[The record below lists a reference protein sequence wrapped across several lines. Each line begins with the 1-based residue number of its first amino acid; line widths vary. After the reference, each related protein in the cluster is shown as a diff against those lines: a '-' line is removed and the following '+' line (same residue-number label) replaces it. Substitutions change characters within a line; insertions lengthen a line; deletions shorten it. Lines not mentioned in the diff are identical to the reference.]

1 LFGSA
6 TIFAIG
12 GETHL
17 TDSGRDG
24 RNAKVLR
31 TFCWLAVAFAAPAH
45 GAERPR
51 IVGIA
56 NIAVKVDNLDEARK
70 FYAGV
75 VGMAEAFATK
85 DPAMA
90 GDLACFKV
98 NDHQY
103 VEVSPTLKGESED
116 RLIRIGFETKDARKL
131 RDYLA
136 AKSIPVPARIGKDA
150 NGNRSFVVRDPDG
163 HTVQFVQYMP
173 GSIHSRDFGKHLTAT
188 RISDHML
195 HVGVRVV
202 DPAKAD
208 AFYKDI
214 LGFRL
219 QWKGGP
225 TDNRFEWISMM
236 VPDGY
241 DWIEYMV
248 RETPPTPQQLGVL
261 HHYALSTMDMQQ
273 VYKTVVERG
282 YKPPREPAIARDGR
296 WLLQLYDKNFT
307 RTETMIRKPVETP
320 CCSPNLDD
328 IKQ

>member
-1 LFGSA
+1 MSLK
-6 TIFAIG
+6 TFA
-12 GETHL
+12 
-17 TDSGRDG
+17 
-24 RNAKVLR
+24 
-31 TFCWLAVAFAAPAH
+31 WLAVAFAVSVC

-56 NIAVKVDNLDEARK
+56 NIAIRTDNIEEARK
-70 FYAGV
+70 FYSGV

-85 DPAMA
+85 DPAVA

-103 VEVSPTLKGESED
+103 VEVSPTLKDESED
-116 RLIRIGFETKDARKL
+116 RLIRIGFETSDARKL
-131 RDYLA
+131 RDYLHE
-136 AKSIPVPARIGKDA
+136 KGVEVPGKVVKDP
-150 NGNRSFVVRDPDG
+150 NGNLSFVVKDPDG
-163 HTVQFVQYMP
+163 HSVQFVQYMP
-173 GSIHSRDFGKHLTAT
+173 GSVHSRDFGKHLAAT

-195 HVGVRVV
+195 HVGVLVAN
-202 DPAKAD
+202 PAKAD

-225 TDNRFEWISMM
+225 TDNRFDWISLM

-248 RETPPTPQQLGVL
+248 RETKPTPQQLGVL
-261 HHYALSTMDMQQ
+261 HHYALSTMDVQQ
-273 VYKTVVERG
+273 VYKTVMERG
-282 YKPPREPAIARDGR
+282 YKPPKEPAIARDGR

-307 RTETMIRKPVETP
+307 RTEMMIRKPVETP

-328 IKQ
+328 FKP